1 MAQQDHSK
9 GELKVTKPTGV
20 PLSSPNPIG
29 VPLKRQE
36 CTAFMEVEQN
46 TIKEGEKGKEGKTQ
60 KTCGVVRGV

>member
-9 GELKVTKPTGV
+9 GELKVIKPTGV

-36 CTAFMEVEQN
+36 YTAFMEVEQN
-46 TIKEGEKGKEGKTQ
+46 TIKEGRKGGKVSEN
-60 KTCGVVRGV
+60 TCGVVHGV